1 MSWTHTSDNNNAAIW
16 LVALGSTYIVY
27 KALKS
32 YLMTPSAIDTLRGP
46 KSSSWMLG
54 NTQTTRMPYFN
65 ESFQKWMREYGAVIP
80 VHVFLGAKELL
91 IMDTNAMAFILNQP
105 DKFPKPRV
113 VANQARYMLG
123 DGILAAEGSE
133 HKRQVRIRA
142 FLGFNPRTLL
152 KFTAKLAQ
160 NSSFSTLA
168 IRDVSPLVMQVA
180 HELRD
185 EWKKLFP
192 EPSSKLAIKELD
204 VLDWSGKAALDMIGI
219 ACFGYKFGSLQD
231 SNNELASA
239 FAHMSKNLSAITGI
253 TLLSH
258 FFPVLRRIMMRL
270 GLHMVA
276 ERKAEAEQLG
286 EGGAPGGKDL
296 LTVMVR
302 ANKKEKAQERL
313 DDKTLSAQIS
323 SIIQAGHEPTANS
336 VA

>member
-1 MSWTHTSDNNNAAIW
+1 
-16 LVALGSTYIVY
+16 
-27 KALKS
+27 
-32 YLMTPSAIDTLRGP
+32 
-46 KSSSWMLG
+46 
-54 NTQTTRMPYFN
+54 MPYFN

-113 VANQARYMLG
+113 VANQARYMFG

-133 HKRQVRIRA
+133 HKRQRKI
-142 FLGFNPRTLL
+142 LNP
-152 KFTAKLAQ
+152 A
-160 NSSFSTLA
+160 FSTLA

-185 EWKKLFP
+185 EWKKLFS

-258 FFPVLRRIMMRL
+258 FFPVLRRI
-270 GLHMVA
+270 
-276 ERKAEAEQLG
+276 
-286 EGGAPGGKDL
+286 
-296 LTVMVR
+296 VR
-302 ANKKEKAQERL
+302 
-313 DDKTLSAQIS
+313 
-323 SIIQAGHEPTANS
+323 
-336 VA
+336 